1 MSVAYIFP
9 GQGSQR
15 AGMGREVFERSAA
28 AREVFERADRALGE
42 PLSRLCF
49 EGPEE
54 ALRLTANTQPA
65 ILTVSVAVWAAARE
79 AGAPDPDFAAGHSL
93 GEYSALVAAGGLAL
107 ADAVRLVRSRGTF
120 MQEAVPVGEG
130 AMAAVLGL
138 DADAVLAA
146 CEEAAEGDVCAPAN
160 FNSPGQI
167 VIAGAA
173 AAVARASEAAR
184 RAGAR
189 RVIPLEV
196 SAPFHTALMEPA
208 AERLRPLLEATEFRD
223 PRVPV
228 MANATAT
235 LVETGEAARRALVA
249 QVASPVLWEQSVAA
263 LAAAGVGRYVEL
275 GPGRVLAG
283 LVRKIVR
290 GAEVL
295 SAETPEEI
303 AAVAAG
309 PSTGAGPAQT

>member
-1 MSVAYIFP
+1 MA
-9 GQGSQR
+9 R
-15 AGMGREVFERSAA
+15 AGA
-28 AREVFERADRALGE
+28 
-42 PLSRLCF
+42 
-49 EGPEE
+49 
-54 ALRLTANTQPA
+54 
-65 ILTVSVAVWAAARE
+65 
-79 AGAPDPDFAAGHSL
+79 
-93 GEYSALVAAGGLAL
+93 
-107 ADAVRLVRSRGTF
+107 
-120 MQEAVPVGEG
+120 
-130 AMAAVLGL
+130 
-138 DADAVLAA
+138 
-146 CEEAAEGDVCAPAN
+146 
-160 FNSPGQI
+160 
-167 VIAGAA
+167 
-173 AAVARASEAAR
+173 AAR
-184 RAGAR
+184 RAGAK